1 MTTYYTVIACGLLC
15 ALIYSGLLIATT
27 MRSPSVNSLS
37 ARLAG
42 SFIRIGIVL
51 YAFVYVLHSS
61 LNHLILMVGVF
72 FVTVWVI
79 MIAYKH
85 MHA

>member
-1 MTTYYTVIACGLLC
+1 MITHYTAIAIGLLC

-27 MRSPSVNSLS
+27 MRSSSVNSLT

-42 SFIRIGIVL
+42 SFIRMGIIL
-51 YAFVYVLHSS
+51 YAFVYILRSS
-61 LNHLILMVGVF
+61 LNHLILVVGVF

-85 MHA
+85 MRT